1 MNNVD
6 TLLPSEPQYGKG
18 KGKGKGKGFSIMI
31 SFLDDHLICY
41 LFQNWF
47 GYLSVIILLLDF
59 ISIQIELIL

>member
-1 MNNVD
+1 VNNVD
-6 TLLPSEPQYGKG
+6 TLLPSEPQYS
-18 KGKGKGKGFSIMI
+18 KGKGKGFSIMI
-31 SFLDDHLICY
+31 SFLDELLDCY